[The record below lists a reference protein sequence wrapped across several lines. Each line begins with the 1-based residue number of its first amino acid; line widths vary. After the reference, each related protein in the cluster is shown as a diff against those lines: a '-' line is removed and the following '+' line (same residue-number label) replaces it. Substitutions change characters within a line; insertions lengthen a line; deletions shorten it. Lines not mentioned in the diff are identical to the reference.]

1 MFIRKLMCF
10 DADADI
16 NAGSMAND
24 YDVPD
29 YSGDEGENDTDAA
42 DQYDE
47 EEDTEADDQS
57 EDDNPADDPGAASA
71 QQQSAE
77 ENAKYAAARRKAES
91 EMASLDQMFAS
102 KFGKM
107 KNPVTGEPIT
117 SARGY
122 FEALEAQ
129 ERLKAEQ
136 AIRQAGVDPAVI
148 NNLIQNNP
156 VIREARAVIARNSE
170 AEANRMIEEDYAA
183 VMKLDPTMRSAED
196 IINDKSFGDVVSYC
210 QSHPGTRFSD
220 AYKVVNWER
229 ITGYRTDAAKQQAI
243 NNAKSK
249 GHLKAA
255 SGEGSNSSE
264 REIPAADRDHWYAMF
279 EDYATT
285 PEGRKKIKALY
296 NKQQNSKS
304 RR

>member
-1 MFIRKLMCF
+1 MYIRKLMCF

-16 NAGSMAND
+16 NASSMADD

-29 YSGDEGENDTDAA
+29 YSADEDGENDTDAA

-47 EEDTEADDQS
+47 EEEAEADDQS
-57 EDDNPADDPGAASA
+57 VDDTPADDPEAASA

-107 KNPVTGEPIT
+107 KNPITGAPIT
-117 SARGY
+117 SAKGY

-136 AIRQAGVDPAVI
+136 AIRQAGVDPTVL
-148 NNLIQNNP
+148 NSLIKNDP
-156 VIREARAVIARNSE
+156 TIRAAQEVIARNNE

-196 IINDKSFGDVVSYC
+196 IVNDKSFGEVVSYC
-210 QSHPGTRFSD
+210 QNHPGTRLAD
-220 AYKVVNWER
+220 AYKIVNWDR
-229 ITGYRTDAAKQQAI
+229 LSGYKADAAKQQAI

-249 GHLKAA
+249 GHLTAA
-255 SGEGSNSSE
+255 AAGEGGGSND
-264 REIPAADRDHWYAMF
+264 REIPSADRDKWRAWF
-279 EDYATT
+279 PDKSWKEI
-285 PEGRKKIKALY
+285 RALY

>member
-16 NAGSMAND
+16 NASSMADD

-29 YSGDEGENDTDAA
+29 SVDEDGENDTDAA

-47 EEDTEADDQS
+47 EKDTEADDQS
-57 EDDNPADDPGAASA
+57 VDDTPADDPEAASA

-91 EMASLDQMFAS
+91 EMVKLDQMYAAR
-102 KFGKM
+102 FGTM

-129 ERLKAEQ
+129 EQLKAEQ

-156 VIREARAVIARNSE
+156 AIREARAVIARNNE

-196 IINDKSFGDVVSYC
+196 IVNDKSFGEVVSYC
-210 QSHPGTRFSD
+210 QNHPGTRFSD
-220 AYKVVNWER
+220 AYIVVNWKR

-243 NNAKSK
+243 NSAKGK
-249 GHLKAA
+249 AHLTAA
-255 SGEGSNSSE
+255 SGGGSNSNE
-264 REIPAADRDHWYAMF
+264 KEIPSSEIDKWKEWFPNKDLK
-279 EDYATT
+279 EL
-285 PEGRKKIKALY
+285 KALY
-296 NKQQNSKS
+296 NKQQKSKS

>member
-10 DADADI
+10 DADADM
-16 NAGSMAND
+16 NGSMATD

-29 YSGDEGENDTDAA
+29 DFSGDEGENDTDAA

-47 EEDTEADDQS
+47 EEEAEADDQS
-57 EDDNPADDPGAASA
+57 VDDTPADDPEAASA

-107 KNPVTGEPIT
+107 KNPITGAPIT
-117 SARGY
+117 SAKGY

-136 AIRQAGVDPAVI
+136 AIRQAGVDPTVL
-148 NNLIQNNP
+148 NSLIQNDP
-156 VIREARAVIARNSE
+156 TIRAAQEVIARNNE

-196 IINDKSFGDVVSYC
+196 IVNDKSFGEVVSYC
-210 QSHPGTRFSD
+210 QNHPGTRLAD
-220 AYKVVNWER
+220 AYKIVNWDR
-229 ITGYRTDAAKQQAI
+229 LSGYKADAAKQQAI
-243 NNAKSK
+243 NSAKSK

-264 REIPAADRDHWYAMF
+264 REIPAAERGHWYQMF
-279 EDYATT
+279 EDYSKT

-296 NKQQNSKS
+296 NQQQNSKS

>member
-1 MFIRKLMCF
+1 MYIRRLMCF

-16 NAGSMAND
+16 NASSMADD

-29 YSGDEGENDTDAA
+29 SVDEDGENDTDAA

-57 EDDNPADDPGAASA
+57 ADDSPADDTGAVSA

-107 KNPVTGEPIT
+107 KNPITGAPIT
-117 SARGY
+117 SAKGY

-136 AIRQAGVDPAVI
+136 AIRQAGVDPTVL
-148 NNLIQNNP
+148 NNLIQNDP
-156 VIREARAVIARNSE
+156 TIRAAQEVIARNNE

-196 IINDKSFGDVVSYC
+196 IVNDKSFGEVVSYC
-210 QSHPGTRFSD
+210 QNHPGTRLAD
-220 AYKVVNWER
+220 AYKIVNWDR
-229 ITGYRTDAAKQQAI
+229 LSGYKADAAKQQAI
-243 NNAKSK
+243 NSAKSK

-264 REIPAADRDHWYAMF
+264 REIPAADRGRWYAMF

-296 NKQQNSKS
+296 NKQQSSKS